1 MPRLSPSEGDHR
13 GRSVNSSGR
22 SASISEPKY
31 RIIDRPEPGEYRLI
45 DETGAQLGIMDA
57 VQALE
62 LAREQELDLVLLD
75 PNGRPPTCK
84 LMNFGRY
91 KYNLRKRLQKGK
103 KTVRKRKEIKLR
115 PKVEEHD
122 FLVKAR
128 RARKFLEEGHK
139 VMVTLLFRGR
149 EQKHPELGFDVLQKF
164 FEVLSDVAKKEKE
177 PVREASNRLSMM
189 LAKK

>member
-1 MPRLSPSEGDHR
+1 MGRPGGPVHSTTLS
-13 GRSVNSSGR
+13 GRSV
-22 SASISEPKY
+22 SITEPKY

-45 DETGAQLGIMDA
+45 DESGAQLGIMDA

-91 KYNLRKRLQKGK
+91 KYNLRKRMQKGK

-122 FLVKAR
+122 FQVKAR
-128 RARKFLEEGHK
+128 RARKFLEDGHK

-149 EQKHPELGFDVLQKF
+149 EQKHPELGFDVMQKF
-164 FEVLSDVAKKEKE
+164 FEALSDLAKKEKE
-177 PVREASNRLSMM
+177 PAREAANRLSMM

>member
-1 MPRLSPSEGDHR
+1 MRVIDD
-13 GRSVNSSGR
+13 SG
-22 SASISEPKY
+22 
-31 RIIDRPEPGEYRLI
+31 
-45 DETGAQLGIMDA
+45 TQLGIMESA
-57 VQALE
+57 QALE
-62 LAREQELDLVLLD
+62 IAREQELDLVLLD
-75 PNGRPPTCK
+75 PHGQPPTCK

-91 KYNLRKRLQKGK
+91 KYNIRKRAQKGK

-122 FLVKAR
+122 FQVKMR

-149 EQKHPELGFDVLQKF
+149 EQKHPELGFVVLQRF
-164 FEVLSDVAKKEKE
+164 FEALSDLAKKEKE
-177 PVREASNRLSMM
+177 PAREASNRLSMI